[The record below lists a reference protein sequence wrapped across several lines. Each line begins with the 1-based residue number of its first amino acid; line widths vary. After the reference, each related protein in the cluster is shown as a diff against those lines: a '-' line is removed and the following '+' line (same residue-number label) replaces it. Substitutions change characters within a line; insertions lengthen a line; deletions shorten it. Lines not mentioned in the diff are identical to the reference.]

1 MSPLKNGFSIAIIY
15 KPSVLDDVTIFCVFN
30 DDQQILHLMDNKDIF
45 KDASIE
51 EDEHN
56 KALQEAFHAMK
67 ENVMPKGV
75 LSLEKLYDLKNR
87 FKRQINTKTQ
97 SSNLHLN
104 NSTWDLKMI
113 QGM

>member
-1 MSPLKNGFSIAIIY
+1 
-15 KPSVLDDVTIFCVFN
+15 
-30 DDQQILHLMDNKDIF
+30 
-45 KDASIE
+45 
-51 EDEHN
+51 
-56 KALQEAFHAMK
+56 MK